1 MMMRRYKDENDYD
14 DNDGCA
20 PVEIIMIVMMTMM
33 IVHKGESN
41 PEKHFARES
50 PTH

>member
-20 PVEIIMIVMMTMM
+20 PVEIIMIVMMTIM
-33 IVHKGESN
+33 IVHKGEGNS
-41 PEKHFARES
+41 EKHFARES